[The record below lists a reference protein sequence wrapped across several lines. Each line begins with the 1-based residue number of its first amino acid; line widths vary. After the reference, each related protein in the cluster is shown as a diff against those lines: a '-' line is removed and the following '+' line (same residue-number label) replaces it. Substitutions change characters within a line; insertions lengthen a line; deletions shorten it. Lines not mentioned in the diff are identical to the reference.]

1 MVDWKERIV
10 SVPQIC
16 HGKPCFRGTRVLV
29 SSILG
34 SLAAGF
40 SREEILVNYAGLQ
53 AEDIDAALAFA
64 AVASALAKEQ
74 ARGR

>member
-10 SVPQIC
+10 SLPQVC
-16 HGKPCFRGTRVLV
+16 HGKPCIRGTRVLA

-40 SREEILVNYAGLQ
+40 SREEILANYPGIRAD
-53 AEDIDAALAFA
+53 DIDAVLAFA
-64 AVASALAKEQ
+64 ADLASYQTLPA
-74 ARGR
+74 

>member
-10 SVPQIC
+10 SVPQVC
-16 HGKPCFRGTRVLV
+16 HGKPCIRGTRVLV

-40 SREEILVNYAGLQ
+40 SRDEILANYPGIRPG
-53 AEDIDAALAFA
+53 DIDAALAFA
-64 AVASALAKEQ
+64 ADLTSYHTLSA
-74 ARGR
+74 

>member
-10 SVPQIC
+10 SSPQVC
-16 HGKPCFRGTRVLV
+16 HGKPCIRGTRVLV

-40 SREEILVNYAGLQ
+40 SRDEILANYPGVR

-64 AVASALAKEQ
+64 ADLASYQTLSA
-74 ARGR
+74 